1 MKKNRIIN
9 LIFVSA
15 ALLSALP
22 LLPGCYTAMSGSG
35 NSMTEASAVDDGLIP
50 GQFGNM
56 WRKNTIILSPPG
68 GQRSAGMPL
77 MMGAGGRGGG
87 ITPMRISATFMD
99 SVLINTGISVFS
111 LYSHMTN
118 DEAARFRIGFDEK
131 HKPEKYYYV
140 WMEMETFYTPEIL
153 NTSRWNIFWEDE
165 KGNQYE
171 PYLITEFPQD
181 KNLTAGA
188 DAHAEQSGRRTVWKM
203 SKKVYQLYFPK
214 QRVDGNPVLTPD
226 TRQMKLVVLN
236 WRNPEER
243 YEGTWAFPLHQLSF
257 RQF

>member
-1 MKKNRIIN
+1 MFI
-9 LIFVSA
+9 SA
-15 ALLSALP
+15 SLLSV
-22 LLPGCYTAMSGSG
+22 LLSGCYTAMTGSG
-35 NSMTEASAVDDGLIP
+35 ASMTETSLMDEGLIP

-56 WRKNTIILSPPG
+56 WRKNTIILSSPG

-77 MMGAGGRGGG
+77 MMGGRGGGG
-87 ITPMRISATFMD
+87 ITPIRISATFVD
-99 SVLINTGISVFS
+99 SALINTGVSVFS
-111 LYSHMTN
+111 LYSRMSG
-118 DEAARFRIGFDEK
+118 DEAARFRTSFDEK

-181 KNLTAGA
+181 KNLTPGTSPYAG
-188 DAHAEQSGRRTVWKM
+188 QSGRHTVWKM
-203 SKKVYQLYFPK
+203 SKKIYQLYFPK
-214 QRVDGNPVLTPD
+214 QRVDGNPVLASD
-226 TRQMKLVVLN
+226 ARQMKLTVLN

-243 YEGTWAFPLHQLSF
+243 YEGTWAFPLK
-257 RQF
+257 